1 MQIILSKPIIGYRR
15 EFGDTVQNWLVPQT
29 HADAG
34 DVLDIILRNKTY
46 FICDSKY
53 YPGTDIIVLKSQCEE
68 ILTDN
73 QKIDDSEDEKFYG
86 IYEEPDEIQLKDDI
100 FDPDELEY

>member
-1 MQIILSKPIIGYRR
+1 MQVILSKPIIGYRR
-15 EFGDTVQNWLVPQT
+15 EFEDTVQDWSKPRT

-34 DVLDIILRNKTY
+34 DILDVIIHNKTN

-53 YPGTDIIVLKSQCEE
+53 YPGTDIIVLKSQCAEV
-68 ILTDN
+68 LTDR
-73 QKIDDSEDEKFYG
+73 QSIDDADDEKFYG
-86 IYEEPDEIQLKDDI
+86 VYEEPDEIQLKDDI